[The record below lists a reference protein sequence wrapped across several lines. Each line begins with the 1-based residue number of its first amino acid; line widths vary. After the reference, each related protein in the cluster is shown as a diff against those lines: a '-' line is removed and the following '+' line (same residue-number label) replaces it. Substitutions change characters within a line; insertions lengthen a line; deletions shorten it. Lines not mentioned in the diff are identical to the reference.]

1 MKLAKI
7 HTTKPPLSPFI
18 KLELR
23 TLHEDT
29 SMDGATPQIV
39 SISSKFPVFQV
50 QLLGKTWKNHEK
62 RPWFTLHG
70 QLKKVGKSLC
80 KWRFIV

>member
-39 SISSKFPVFQV
+39 SISSEFPVFQV
-50 QLLGKTWKNHEK
+50 QLLEQKHGKTHEK
-62 RPWFTLHG
+62 RPFTLHG